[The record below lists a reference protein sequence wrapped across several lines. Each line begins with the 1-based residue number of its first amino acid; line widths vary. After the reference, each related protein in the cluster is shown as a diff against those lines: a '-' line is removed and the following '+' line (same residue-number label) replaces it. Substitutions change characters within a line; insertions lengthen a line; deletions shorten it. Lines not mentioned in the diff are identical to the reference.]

1 MDQGDIDEG
10 HPKFEP
16 ITEWLE
22 AARDGDAGS
31 LDRLYQT
38 IYPLLHR
45 MAMGRPGVRRDGT
58 LQPTAV
64 VNELF
69 LKIAGSSAFE
79 AVDRTHFFATCA
91 RAMRFIVA
99 DAARQALAEKRG
111 GLTPHLTLVTALAAH
126 PDRAQELLDI
136 NTALEDLDKLD
147 SRLREVV
154 ELKFYGG
161 LSYDEIGQ
169 LHQRSER
176 SVKRDWARA
185 RAFLVAR
192 SASGLFGSGHSN

>member
-1 MDQGDIDEG
+1 MDKGDSNKAYPDA
-10 HPKFEP
+10 EP
-16 ITEWLE
+16 ITQWLV

-31 LDRLYQT
+31 LDVLYRA
-38 IYPLLHR
+38 IYPTLHQ
-45 MAMGRPGVRRDGT
+45 MAMRRLGVHKDGT
-58 LQPTAV
+58 LQPTAL

-69 LKIAGSSAFE
+69 LKISGSSAFD
-79 AVDRTHFFATCA
+79 AGDRQHFFATCS
-91 RAMRFIVA
+91 RAMRFIVT

-111 GLTPHLTLVTALAAH
+111 NQSPQVTLVTALAAQ

-136 NTALEDLDKLD
+136 NAALTDLEQLD
-147 SRLREVV
+147 ARLRELV

-161 LSYDEIGQ
+161 LSHDEIAQ

-192 SASGLFGSGHSN
+192 SSLAS

>member
-1 MDQGDIDEG
+1 MREGEIEKG
-10 HPKFEP
+10 HPEGEP

-22 AARDGDAGS
+22 AARDGEAGS
-31 LDRLYQT
+31 LDRLYQS

-45 MAMGRPGVRRDGT
+45 MAMGRPGVRHDGT

-69 LKIAGSSAFE
+69 LKITGGTAFD
-79 AVDRTHFFATCA
+79 AKDREHFFATCA

-111 GLTPHLTLVTALAAH
+111 GHAPHLTLVTALAAQ

-136 NTALEDLDKLD
+136 NAALEDLDKLD
-147 SRLREVV
+147 ARLREMV

-169 LHQRSER
+169 LHERSER
-176 SVKRDWARA
+176 SIKRDWARA

-192 SASGLFGSGHSN
+192 SAWPG

>member
-1 MDQGDIDEG
+1 MDELDIEG
-10 HPKFEP
+10 NQADAEP
-16 ITEWLE
+16 ITEWLQ
-22 AARDGDAGS
+22 AARDGEAGS
-31 LDRLYQT
+31 LERLYNV

-45 MAMGRPGVRRDGT
+45 MAMGRPGVRHDGT

-69 LKIAGSSAFE
+69 LKIKGSSALL
-79 AVDRTHFFATCA
+79 ANDRNHFFAICS
-91 RAMRFIVA
+91 RAMRFIVT

-111 GLTPHLTLVTALAAH
+111 GNTPDLTLVTALASH

-136 NTALEDLDKLD
+136 NSALEDLEQLD
-147 SRLREVV
+147 TRLRELV

-161 LSYDEIGQ
+161 LSHNEIAD
-169 LHQRSER
+169 LHERSER
-176 SVKRDWARA
+176 SIKRDWARA

-192 SASGLFGSGHSN
+192 STPSS

>member
-1 MDQGDIDEG
+1 MDHEKVQQGDA
-10 HPKFEP
+10 EP
-16 ITEWLE
+16 ITQWLE
-22 AARDGDAGS
+22 AARRGDAAS
-31 LDRLYQT
+31 LDVLYRA
-38 IYPLLHR
+38 IYPTLHQ
-45 MAMGRPGVRRDGT
+45 MAMRRLGVRKDGT
-58 LQPTAV
+58 LQPTAL

-69 LKIAGSSAFE
+69 LKFSGSAAFE
-79 AVDRTHFFATCA
+79 AGDRQHFFATCS
-91 RAMRFIVA
+91 RAMRFIVT

-111 GLTPHLTLVTALAAH
+111 NQSPQVTLVTALAAQ

-136 NTALEDLDKLD
+136 NAALSDLEQVDA
-147 SRLREVV
+147 RLRELV

-161 LSYDEIGQ
+161 LSHDEIAH

-192 SASGLFGSGHSN
+192 SSLAG

>member
-1 MDQGDIDEG
+1 MDQGDNEAEY
-10 HPKFEP
+10 PKVEP

-31 LDRLYQT
+31 LDRLYKA

-45 MAMGRPGVRRDGT
+45 MAMGRPGVRHDGT

-69 LKIAGSSAFE
+69 LKITGSTAFD
-79 AVDRTHFFATCA
+79 AKDRGHFFAICA

-111 GLTPHLTLVTALAAH
+111 GHAPHLTLVTALAAQ
-126 PDRAQELLDI
+126 PDRAQELLEI
-136 NTALEDLDKLD
+136 NAALEELDRLD
-147 SRLREVV
+147 SRLRELV

-161 LSYDEIGQ
+161 LSYEEIGQ
-169 LHQRSER
+169 LHERSER
-176 SVKRDWARA
+176 SIKRDWARA

-192 SASGLFGSGHSN
+192 AARPS